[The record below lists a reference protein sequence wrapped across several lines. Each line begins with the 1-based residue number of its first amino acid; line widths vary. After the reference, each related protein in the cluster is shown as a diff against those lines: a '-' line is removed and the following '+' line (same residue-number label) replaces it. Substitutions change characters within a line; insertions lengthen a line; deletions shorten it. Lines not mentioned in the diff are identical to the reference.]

1 MDICIIDNKAPEDVK
16 SELKRK
22 FILIETL
29 DYPGF
34 TSPLGSHPD
43 VQVCKIKEDFIIVAP
58 KVYNYYKNQLGK
70 YGIMV
75 KSGIKEIADNYPED
89 SSYNLASN
97 GNVGIHKSEI
107 TDPIILEEIENLI
120 DVNQGYAKCNTAFT
134 KEGIITSDKGIYNRV
149 NTENKLLIS
158 PGHIKLQPYD
168 YGFIGGA
175 TGYFDKMY
183 FIGDVTKHPDY
194 KKISEFLEREK
205 TELKI
210 LGSGVLSD
218 FGSLIFL
225 KNRGGKYE

>member
-1 MDICIIDNKAPEDVK
+1 MDICIIDNKIPKAVK
-16 SELKRK
+16 EELKK
-22 FILIETL
+22 DFILIETL

-43 VQVCKIKEDFIIVAP
+43 VQVCKIRDDFIVVAP
-58 KVYNYYKNQLGK
+58 KVYNYYKNQLEK
-70 YGIMV
+70 YDIII
-75 KSGIKEIADNYPED
+75 KSGLKEIADNYPED
-89 SSYNLASN
+89 SRYNLASN
-97 GNVGIHKSEI
+97 GKIGIHKSEI
-107 TDPIILEEIENLI
+107 TDSVILEEIENLV
-120 DVNQGYAKCNTAFT
+120 DVNQGYAKCNIAFT
-134 KEGIITSDKGIYNRV
+134 KEGVITSDKGIYNRL
-149 NTENKLLIS
+149 NIEKKLLIT
-158 PGHIKLQPYD
+158 PGHIKLEPYK

-183 FIGDVTKHPDY
+183 FIGDVTEHPDY

-225 KNRGGKYE
+225 ENRGGKYE